1 MSLTSAI
8 NQLLRLPT
16 LALWVSLF
24 LSKGLTKQ
32 AETQKDGKVD
42 KKEKN
47 MFLVVNNLFLN
58 NNI

>member
-24 LSKGLTKQ
+24 LSKELTKQ

-42 KKEKN
+42 KKEKKTD
-47 MFLVVNNLFLN
+47 VSGS
-58 NNI
+58 